1 MNFDQM
7 LETWRAQD
15 EAPLHGVNRDLL
27 QLVLGHEH
35 SDLRRNLRWEQ
46 WSVYGSSVG
55 LGALF
60 AFFVAVVFYGDETI
74 WDYVAT
80 GVATGAVLL
89 WAGAFWVSRKRQA
102 LRERSFGNSL
112 QEEIRR
118 NLSLLDYQLSR
129 HGRWAAQLLI
139 ISPILVAAV
148 VILWFGARINEN
160 PFGWLDVGTAVALI
174 VPTAFSVVFA
184 SRKAEQRLL
193 PRRRRLSELLEL
205 LNASG

>member
-7 LETWRAQD
+7 LEAWRAQD
-15 EAPLHGVNRDLL
+15 DAPLHGVNRDLL

-35 SDLRRNLRWEQ
+35 SDLRRTLRSEAWAT
-46 WSVYGSSVG
+46 YGAGVG
-55 LGALF
+55 LLALF
-60 AFFVAVVFYGDETI
+60 AFFAAVVFYGAETAS
-74 WDYVAT
+74 DYVAT
-80 GVATGAVLL
+80 AVGLGATLL
-89 WAGAFWVSRKRQA
+89 WAGAYWMSRRRQTE
-102 LRERSFGNSL
+102 RERGFGNSL

-118 NLSLLDYQLSR
+118 NLSLVDYQLSR
-129 HGRWAAQLLI
+129 HGRWAAQMLI

-160 PFGWLDVGTAVALI
+160 PFGWFDAGTALALI
-174 VPTAFSVVFA
+174 APTAFSVVWA

-205 LNASG
+205 LNAAE